1 QGGRVDIGAF
11 EAPGPSPAAAPRS
24 FTGELQIEMGG
35 SSLAPS
41 MTGHGTA
48 VLNTSVAPPSFVVPT
63 GAFVAKTDFVSF
75 LSLTKPSTRQLLT
88 LTGQNAQGTFDS
100 QARKMPFS
108 GLLRFKRVLM
118 GSAFGAA
125 IDAGFIGAPG
135 MTTVGFPYPTVNQ
148 MGSGMLTGQ
157 SFQVSKDSRT
167 PAGGGHIQLVAPFAF
182 TSSLS
187 TWSGPTSATLALD
200 FAPEPNR
207 LALGALAI
215 AVLCCVG
222 VARSILPGHRAAARS
237 IRSDSARP

>member
-125 IDAGFIGAPG
+125 IDAGFTGGPG
-135 MTTVGFPYPTVNQ
+135 RPAGGFPYQ
-148 MGSGMLTGQ
+148 
-157 SFQVSKDSRT
+157 
-167 PAGGGHIQLVAPFAF
+167 PATETRP
-182 TSSLS
+182 
-187 TWSGPTSATLALD
+187 
-200 FAPEPNR
+200 
-207 LALGALAI
+207 GARR
-215 AVLCCVG
+215 G
-222 VARSILPGHRAAARS
+222 RA
-237 IRSDSARP
+237 